1 MDKTNIPTVIRF
13 ANFTDM
19 QSRSIYCII
28 QTEKMTTMSM
38 AVRTRMSLNF
48 HSRNLS
54 SSFTFCRPQVQSLHM
69 PQDFSDIGSGKYTFD
84 FNCIFEGM
92 LHFDAN

>member
-1 MDKTNIPTVIRF
+1 
-13 ANFTDM
+13 
-19 QSRSIYCII
+19 
-28 QTEKMTTMSM
+28 MTTMSM
-38 AVRTRMSLNF
+38 AVRLNF

-69 PQDFSDIGSGKYTFD
+69 PQDFSDIGSGIKYTFD

>member
-1 MDKTNIPTVIRF
+1 MDKTNIRT
-13 ANFTDM
+13 NFHWHAL
-19 QSRSIYCII
+19 QNHILHKI

-38 AVRTRMSLNF
+38 AVRTRMRLNF

-69 PQDFSDIGSGKYTFD
+69 PQDFSDIGSGIK
-84 FNCIFEGM
+84 
-92 LHFDAN
+92 